1 MINTEKKK
9 KPFVLNRQQYRYVRG
24 LSKDELIKWL
34 HDFYCNVYNEA
45 ISETYLA
52 VMRHLHDDN
61 DWNNEQ
67 LEELFYNSNN
77 DIAAI
82 NEHYVTAEE
91 IRAGLA
97 DEGITF
103 LKGLR
108 LMGDKK

>member
-1 MINTEKKK
+1 MVKTEKK
-9 KPFVLNRQQYRYVRG
+9 KPFVLNREQHRMLKN
-24 LSKDELIKWL
+24 LSKDGMIEYLRR
-34 HDFYCNVYNEA
+34 FYCEVYNEA

>member
-1 MINTEKKK
+1 MIKTEKKK
-9 KPFVLNRQQYRYVRG
+9 KPFVLNREQHRYLKS
-24 LSKDELIKWL
+24 LSKDGMIEYLRR
-34 HDFYCNVYNEA
+34 FYCEVY
-45 ISETYLA
+45 IA

>member
-1 MINTEKKK
+1 M
-9 KPFVLNRQQYRYVRG
+9 
-24 LSKDELIKWL
+24 
-34 HDFYCNVYNEA
+34 YNEA

>member
-1 MINTEKKK
+1 M
-9 KPFVLNRQQYRYVRG
+9 LNREQHRHLKS
-24 LSKDELIKWL
+24 LSKDGMIEYLRR
-34 HDFYCNVYNEA
+34 FYCEVYNEA

-103 LKGLR
+103 LNRLK
-108 LMGDKK
+108 LMGDKR

>member
-1 MINTEKKK
+1 M
-9 KPFVLNRQQYRYVRG
+9 LNREQHRYLKS
-24 LSKDELIKWL
+24 LSKDGMIEYLRR
-34 HDFYCNVYNEA
+34 FYCEVYNEA

-82 NEHYVTAEE
+82 NERYVTAEE
-91 IRAGLA
+91 IRDGLVGE
-97 DEGITF
+97 EGITF
-103 LKGLR
+103 LKKIR